1 MVRNVACFKRELTPS
16 IPTVLLMKIAA
27 PQLPLAPIDAF
38 LPGLITGAVARVI
51 GIVAE
56 EERVKYHPC
65 TWQS

>member
-1 MVRNVACFKRELTPS
+1 MVRNVACFKRELTLS

-56 EERVKYHPC
+56 
-65 TWQS
+65 